1 LNNSPNPAKAAHAL
15 LAKES
20 IEIMLD
26 KFAAKKKESVRPKER
41 PEHDGVSRK
50 FRQLEKRIQQVE
62 DEVVIDR
69 EVP

>member
-1 LNNSPNPAKAAHAL
+1 
-15 LAKES
+15 
-20 IEIMLD
+20 MLD